1 MNQNNVKTFHLEP
14 TPYVCINITTIS
26 MTRNKQEDII
36 FILFSNVNRNKEEA
50 ITEFISNFRTL
61 STRKLTLHKPCD
73 VFLLNVDNPK
83 RFEYIPISYSQ
94 F

>member
-1 MNQNNVKTFHLEP
+1 
-14 TPYVCINITTIS
+14 

-36 FILFSNVNRNKEEA
+36 IILFSNVNRNKKEA

-73 VFLLNVDNPK
+73 GFFLNFDSPK
-83 RFEYIPISYSQ
+83 RFAYIPISYLQ